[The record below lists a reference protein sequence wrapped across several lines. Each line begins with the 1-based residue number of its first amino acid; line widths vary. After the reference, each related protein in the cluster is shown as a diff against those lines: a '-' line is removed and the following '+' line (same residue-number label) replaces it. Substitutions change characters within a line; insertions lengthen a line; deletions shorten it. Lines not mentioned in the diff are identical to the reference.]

1 MQVLI
6 NHVKCLLHEKP
17 TYHFPDINASY
28 LVFKMIAKI
37 SQTVDYATFIKL
49 CKQSLLNKFKT
60 YWESAKMYSR
70 PSFQSPK
77 LDPREIP
84 PMRPLESDADV
95 SVASV
100 VAAAEHRLRRVFL
113 IVHFDFATSDCP
125 DQVVWM

>member
-1 MQVLI
+1 MHSTSCSKTI
-6 NHVKCLLHEKP
+6 
-17 TYHFPDINASY
+17 D
-28 LVFKMIAKI
+28 KI
-37 SQTVDYATFIKL
+37 SQTVDYATFIEL

-60 YWESAKMYSR
+60 YWESAKMYNR

-77 LDPREIP
+77 LDRREIP

-100 VAAAEHRLRRVFL
+100 AAAAEHHLRRVFL
-113 IVHFDFATSDCP
+113 IIHFDFATSDRP